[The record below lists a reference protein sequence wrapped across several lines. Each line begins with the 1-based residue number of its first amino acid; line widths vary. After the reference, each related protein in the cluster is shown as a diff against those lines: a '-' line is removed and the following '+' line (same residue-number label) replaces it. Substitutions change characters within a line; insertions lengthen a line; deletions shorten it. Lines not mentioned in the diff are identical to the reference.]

1 MSEVKLQKKYLSDL
15 DYNSSKKL
23 FSILIAISLIA
34 GFIISSIIIL
44 SSNSYGTET
53 LITGTVLIGFFSFL
67 LLIASL
73 PDTKLK
79 KYEFSF
85 ILEDKSSSLDI
96 DKVDDSI
103 LINIKEDIDSLSI
116 LDSNGS
122 LLVNED
128 IKGQESIKFGQR
140 HIDDISE
147 NENIKFK
154 LLRDNDV
161 VEEIRV
167 KIEEELVSE
176 EHFSSNLNEYQDVD
190 YE

>member
-1 MSEVKLQKKYLSDL
+1 MSEIELQKKYLSDL
-15 DYNSSKKL
+15 NYDSNKKI

-34 GFIISSIIIL
+34 GFIISSIIVV
-44 SSNSYGTET
+44 SSNSHGTET

-67 LLIASL
+67 LLIANF

-96 DKVDDSI
+96 DKTDDSI

-128 IKGQESIKFGQR
+128 IKDQESIKFGQK
-140 HIDDISE
+140 HIDDILE
-147 NENIKFK
+147 NKNIRFK
-154 LLRDNDV
+154 LLKGNDV

-167 KIEEELVSE
+167 KIEKELVSE
-176 EHFSSNLNEYQDVD
+176 EQFSSNLNEYQDVE